1 MPIFSANAN
10 VSLFHMGVLFK
21 SVPSTSKMAARIFS
35 ESLNMKAPFKKADKK
50 PALNADLWE
59 KCLDLLDTHQVELR
73 WVKGH
78 AGHPENERCDALAV
92 IQRDLH
98 MKK

>member
-1 MPIFSANAN
+1 MRNRSSGAAMPIFLANAN

-50 PALNADLWE
+50 ARPRAYTLE
-59 KCLDLLDTHQVELR
+59 VY
-73 WVKGH
+73 H
-78 AGHPENERCDALAV
+78 AGGGISR
-92 IQRDLH
+92 I
-98 MKK
+98 